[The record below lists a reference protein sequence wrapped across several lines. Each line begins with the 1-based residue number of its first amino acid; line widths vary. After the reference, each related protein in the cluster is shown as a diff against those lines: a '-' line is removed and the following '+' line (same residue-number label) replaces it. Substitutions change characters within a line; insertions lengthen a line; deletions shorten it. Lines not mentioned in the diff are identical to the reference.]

1 MPATRVIDL
10 PGATVTAMEL
20 TVAEV
25 RCWLVEAESGAA
37 VDPLRAMVFEDCS
50 LDDLARMTDADAEM
64 LEGFTASELAPLYD
78 AAKALNPH
86 FFRVRA
92 ALTRV
97 ARLIEA
103 ETGSMISTAA

>member
-1 MPATRVIDL
+1 MPATRLIEL
-10 PGATVTAMEL
+10 PGLPVTVREL

-25 RCWLVEAESGAA
+25 RAWLVEAEAGAP
-37 VDPLRAMVFEDCS
+37 VDPLRAMVFDDCS
-50 LDDLARMTDADAEM
+50 LDDLARMADVSAAR
-64 LEGFTASELAPLYD
+64 LESFTAGELAPLHE
-78 AAKALNPH
+78 AARALNPH

-97 ARLIEA
+97 ARLIEE